1 MDMPRKKDEICSV
14 NQSLRARGPQIGA
27 RIFTKCEGRHLQP
40 RDHVADEGG
49 RGCSSQGPKDKIRDL
64 SLSGSKICEGV
75 VIQDTGDRVAHRSHD
90 VLNRALGM
98 ICIGTVST
106 FLVGGLA
113 DAPDR
118 R

>member
-1 MDMPRKKDEICSV
+1 MRVALRQAHVFSRSVKEDTCNHPRNGTQDVRRTCKD
-14 NQSLRARGPQIGA
+14 
-27 RIFTKCEGRHLQP
+27 